1 MSVMTMV
8 QVQAQTQAQAQSPVP
23 AMTQLTLVTE
33 DYPPFNMQQSGSTD
47 ISGIATDKVRQ
58 LMQRAGEKYT
68 LRLLPW
74 SRAYQMGQ
82 RDPDT
87 CVFSTTRTAEREA
100 LFKWVGPLVKNNWT
114 IFARADDTRHPK
126 TLEELR
132 TYTLGGYRNDA
143 VAEYLATRSYK
154 VDLASYDTDNPRK
167 LLYRRFDYWATGE
180 LVGLSILKQQGLLQQ
195 IVPLFQFNQTEMYL
209 ACHPGMAQEKVDHF
223 NQILKEMDRDG
234 SNATIE
240 KKYK

>member
-1 MSVMTMV
+1 MSRFRLCFMAMWTLFMATY
-8 QVQAQTQAQAQSPVP
+8 VQAQTP
-23 AMTQLTLVTE
+23 LTLVTE
-33 DYPPFNMQQSGSTD
+33 DYPPFNMQQNGSTE

-180 LVGLSILKQQGLLQQ
+180 LLGLSILKQQGLQQQ

-209 ACHPGMAQEKVDHF
+209 ACHLGMAQEKVDHF
-223 NQILKEMDRDG
+223 NQILKEMERDG
-234 SNATIE
+234 SNAAIE